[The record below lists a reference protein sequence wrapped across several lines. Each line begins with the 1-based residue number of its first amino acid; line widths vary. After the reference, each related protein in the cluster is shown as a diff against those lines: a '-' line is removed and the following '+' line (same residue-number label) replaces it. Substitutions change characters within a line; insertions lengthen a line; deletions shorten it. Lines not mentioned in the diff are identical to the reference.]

1 MSKEV
6 EKLMLLL
13 HCTEAEAQDIIET
26 DKRIDRGEKLF
37 ELTPEQQKASKEA
50 RQVSRGPTVY
60 KFTQRERKAK
70 PEKAQIC
77 SAMIEGLKG
86 IGIANLEVA
95 NEEREFSFTLGETKY
110 KVTLACPRK

>member
-1 MSKEV
+1 MTAQVKS
-6 EKLMLLL
+6 LMALL
-13 HCTEAEAQDIIET
+13 HCTEEEALDIIES

-37 ELTPEQQKASKEA
+37 ELTADQKQASKEA
-50 RQVSRGPTVY
+50 RQAPRTPTVY

-77 SAMIEGLKG
+77 SAMIEGLNQL
-86 IGIANLEVA
+86 GIADLEVA
-95 NEEREFSFTLGETKY
+95 NEEREFSFTFGGTKY

>member
-1 MSKEV
+1 MSQEV
-6 EKLMLLL
+6 EKLMRLL
-13 HCTEAEAQDIIET
+13 HCTEQEAQDIIET

-37 ELTPEQQKASKEA
+37 ELTPEQEKASKQA

-77 SAMIEGLKG
+77 SAMIEGLQSL
-86 IGIANLEVA
+86 GIADLQVA
-95 NEEREFSFTLGETKY
+95 NEEREFSFTLGGTKY

>member
-1 MSKEV
+1 MTAQVKH
-6 EKLMLLL
+6 LMACL
-13 HCTEAEAQDIIET
+13 HCTEEEALQIIED

-37 ELTPEQQKASKEA
+37 ELTTEQQKASKEA
-50 RQVSRGPTVY
+50 RQAPRAPTVY

-77 SAMIEGLKG
+77 SAMIEGLRQL
-86 IGIANLEVA
+86 GIADLEIA
-95 NEEREFSFTLGETKY
+95 NEEREFSFSRDGVKY